1 MAIESVTERYGS
13 AQTYTTIDASFAFQ
27 RGNAERKPGSLRACP
42 MDIGNTSV
50 RRSALLATIAV
61 AKRFRP
67 RRESVLFLTG
77 TLCVKYGD
85 LVNLSEALALQ
96 FIAAHTSI
104 PVPKVYCAFTH
115 KGCTYILMERIK
127 GDTLIRGWG
136 SRSEESKAK
145 IFSQLKKMV
154 DEMRRLPA
162 PGHGI
167 SDVVGGPLYDERFA
181 GPTSMVGPFETI
193 HDFHLFLRN
202 GFTEPVENY
211 PEINDMMRLQ
221 DRHWPMPV
229 FTHGDLSAFNILV
242 RGDDVVGIIDWETA
256 GWYPTYWEYTMA
268 CLQGNRMFMWWTEES
283 DRFLDAMPE
292 EVVMENLRLKYFGL
306 FPSFR

>member
-1 MAIESVTERYGS
+1 
-13 AQTYTTIDASFAFQ
+13 
-27 RGNAERKPGSLRACP
+27 

-50 RRSALLATIAV
+50 RRSALSLVSNHCSCETLSSAA
-61 AKRFRP
+61 
-67 RRESVLFLTG
+67 RER
-77 TLCVKYGD
+77 
-85 LVNLSEALALQ
+85 
-96 FIAAHTSI
+96 SI
-104 PVPKVYCAFTH
+104 PYRHTMRQVWRSRKPLRSFSPSIHCR
-115 KGCTYILMERIK
+115 TYVHSGSEGLLCLHSQRVHIHFDGKDKRRHTYTRVGIEVGGIK
-127 GDTLIRGWG
+127 GKDFQPA
-136 SRSEESKAK
+136 E
-145 IFSQLKKMV
+145 KMV

-162 PGHGI
+162 PGYGI
-167 SDVVGGPLYDERFA
+167 SNVVGGPLYDERFA

-229 FTHGDLSAFNILV
+229 FTHADLSAFNILV